1 VPTVADP
8 TDVDLAVVISF
19 RSHSRQVT
27 LKSPTISIPLMRTAD
42 HAAAGFIATSLL
54 PFTRHESVEFVAGSV
69 LIDLN
74 YYPGAIKKYGIR
86 NPIDGC
92 VFALTGNLPSLAAD
106 DPQRPIEID
115 RPLHRIETAIGL
127 GLLALLIRRAR
138 PAALGLLLHLALDVL
153 DIMTDRRTA

>member
-1 VPTVADP
+1 MT
-8 TDVDLAVVISF
+8 
-19 RSHSRQVT
+19 R
-27 LKSPTISIPLMRTAD
+27 KSPSISIPLLRTAD
-42 HAAAGFIATSLL
+42 HAAARFIATSLL
-54 PFTRHESVEFVAGSV
+54 PFTRQESVEFVAGSV
-69 LIDLN
+69 LIDLD

-92 VFALTGNLPSLAAD
+92 VFALTGNLPGLAAD

-127 GLLALLIRRAR
+127 LALLIRRAR
-138 PAALGLLLHLALDVL
+138 PAALGLLLHLALAVL

>member
-1 VPTVADP
+1 
-8 TDVDLAVVISF
+8 
-19 RSHSRQVT
+19 
-27 LKSPTISIPLMRTAD
+27 M
-42 HAAAGFIATSLL
+42 
-54 PFTRHESVEFVAGSV
+54 EFVAGSV
-69 LIDLN
+69 LIDLD

-92 VFALTGNLPSLAAD
+92 VFALTGNLPGLAAD

-115 RPLHRIETAIGL
+115 RPLHRIETAI